1 MKRNF
6 YALGLMLAAAFTL
19 TNCTKEFENP
29 SAEPEGVPFEIIA
42 STVDTKTANDG
53 MSTKWVAD
61 DAINL
66 FHAVAGTTTY
76 GTNDKFTITSE
87 NLAAN
92 KFTGELT
99 EGLASGNYDWYALY
113 PYNDKIATP
122 GDKTVGYTYIGYST
136 GLNQEGYNS
145 MASLKGS
152 VCPLYGVAKAV
163 PADETPDLTM
173 EHLSSV
179 VAIKITNANDE
190 PLTVTTASFTAT
202 EDIVGSYFIDITKT
216 PVVYKASDPGYVKN
230 TATVTVISGAT
241 PLEKGESA
249 TLYLAIKPFK
259 AASGKKL
266 TLSVNGYSKT
276 ITLTKDVTFSA
287 GKIKTLNFSYDK
299 EEAPAPEGTTTAT
312 LTFDAGK
319 VNRLSYTNSEQVWFQ
334 NGITFKNIKSS
345 STTNIGNY
353 ANPVRMYKQSQVV
366 IDAPGNITK
375 IVFNSEPN
383 DSDDAKK
390 YLDFLKTAVGTNTTE
405 GTKVTVQLDGTTSS
419 VTYTMPGQVRL
430 YDITVTYLGEAYVPP
445 TLESIAVSGEYK
457 TEFTQGSEFSFG
469 GVVTATY
476 DDAST
481 RIVTNDCTFTGYDM
495 DVTGNQTVT
504 VTYEGKTCQYTINVK
519 EKPQAGSS
527 KTVTMSSFT
536 AVQGSLDDVIS
547 YTTAK
552 GNGTSDPAINSNQI
566 RLYQNS
572 AGKKGGSITITA
584 KSGYKLTSVTI
595 GSGMAT
601 SVVYT
606 IGSTDSDKKDIAKNA
621 KLIVTDVN
629 ASEITF
635 HCMGTTSTSRLYV
648 NYLSVTY
655 QAD

>member
-1 MKRNF
+1 
-6 YALGLMLAAAFTL
+6 MLAATFTL

-29 SAEPEGVPFEIIA
+29 SAEPEGVPFEIVA

-76 GTNDKFTITSE
+76 GTNDKFIITSE

-122 GDKTVGYTYIGYST
+122 GEKTDGYTYIGYSS
-136 GLNQEGYNS
+136 GLNQTGYNS

-179 VAIKITNANDE
+179 VAIKITNANEE
-190 PLTVTTASFTAT
+190 PLTVANASFTAT

-216 PVVYKASDPGYVKN
+216 PVAYTAKTAYE
-230 TATVTVISGAT
+230 TATVTVTDGAT
-241 PLEKGESA
+241 PLAKGESA

-276 ITLTKDVTFSA
+276 ITLPKDVTFSA

-299 EEAPAPEGTTTAT
+299 PADPAAKSVTWDLTKSSYSSATETEVQWVSADIKMTLEKNTSTTVANNYLGGSNSHTRVYKGQI
-312 LTFDAGK
+312 LTFTPEDYASI
-319 VNRLSYTNSEQVWFQ
+319 NRIEFV
-334 NGITFKNIKSS
+334 
-345 STTNIGNY
+345 STTKDYADKFVAATWTNAEVESNSNIVV
-353 ANPVRMYKQSQVV
+353 AVPSDASNPVSVK
-366 IDAPGNITK
+366 IGDATR
-375 IVFNSEPN
+375 F
-383 DSDDAKK
+383 
-390 YLDFLKTAVGTNTTE
+390 
-405 GTKVTVQLDGTTSS
+405 TS
-419 VTYTMPGQVRL
+419 
-430 YDITVTYLGEAYVPP
+430 ITVYYELTAEPP
-445 TLESIAVSGEYK
+445 TLVSISISGDYV
-457 TEFTQGSEFSFG
+457 TEFTEGDEFSFG

-481 RIVTNDCTFTGYDM
+481 KDVTAEATFSGYDM

-504 VTYEGKTCQYTINVK
+504 VTYKDKSITYLINVAD
-519 EKPQAGSS
+519 KPNNAPIEITLNLSQNIFNFNTSKSNGAESEITKTYNDYSYKFKASESLYYFGSKALFIGKKDSYITFPAIDNYKLVSVEAHNCSGASSKGTIVICGTENTTAVSGGTSSTITAGSS
-527 KTVTMSSFT
+527 KTWTLSNTDKNTAYRFYIT
-536 AVQGSLDDVIS
+536 NANAVQ
-547 YTTAK
+547 
-552 GNGTSDPAINSNQI
+552 
-566 RLYQNS
+566 
-572 AGKKGGSITITA
+572 
-584 KSGYKLTSVTI
+584 LT
-595 GSGMAT
+595 
-601 SVVYT
+601 
-606 IGSTDSDKKDIAKNA
+606 K
-621 KLIVTDVN
+621 IV
-629 ASEITF
+629 
-635 HCMGTTSTSRLYV
+635 L
-648 NYLSVTY
+648 TY
-655 QAD
+655 NVD